1 MEAQRRKVYV
11 EVEVT
16 HRVDGTARPNIIT
29 FENGVKYEIDRVV
42 QRCRA
47 ASTKVGGTV
56 QETKVYRIEPELF
69 LSRVL
74 GLNVGYIHLS
84 YDNSLLGLTSFEEV
98 VVTVLTGADEEE
110 NILLDGN
117 TVLVE
122 SDLQYDSK
130 LRGRKNFTLMHEGSH
145 QIFKKLFPNEYS
157 AVKNRTSPVRYYRA
171 NSEKGGRIRDWEEW
185 QANALASAAL
195 LPKSLIMQGM
205 YLFGLGEQIDC
216 LNKIFRPAEFERF
229 SALADFLGCSK
240 KALAI
245 RMKQLGLVKKE
256 YLDNPYD
263 MVTVYM

>member
-1 MEAQRRKVYV
+1 MKHLSRMDIEAIAEQYVRAYMELP
-11 EVEVT
+11 E
-16 HRVDGTARPNIIT
+16 
-29 FENGVKYEIDRVV
+29 
-42 QRCRA
+42 
-47 ASTKVGGTV
+47 V

-256 YLDNPYD
+256 YIDNPYD
-263 MVTVYM
+263 MVTIYM